1 AINGLPLASDVIGS
15 TNEVAFSDTLHR
27 LKGDNR
33 GLDTEGITP
42 DGKGGYWLCDE
53 YGPFLINIDSKGKIL
68 AIHGPQ
74 AAEGEKAIA
83 GGLPNILKWRQA
95 NRGFEGLTRMPD
107 GRIIVA
113 VQSTLDIDA
122 KSKKKALFTRLVS
135 FDPASGKTAMY
146 GYPI

>member
-1 AINGLPLASDVIGS
+1 M
-15 TNEVAFSDTLHR
+15 
-27 LKGDNR
+27 
-33 GLDTEGITP
+33 
-42 DGKGGYWLCDE
+42 KGGYWLCDE

-83 GGLPNILKWRQA
+83 GGLPNILNGVKA

-122 KSKKKALFTRLVS
+122 NKKKALFTRLVS
-135 FDPASGKTAMY
+135 FNPASGKTAMY
-146 GYPI
+146 GYPIDSAAYSEKQRR